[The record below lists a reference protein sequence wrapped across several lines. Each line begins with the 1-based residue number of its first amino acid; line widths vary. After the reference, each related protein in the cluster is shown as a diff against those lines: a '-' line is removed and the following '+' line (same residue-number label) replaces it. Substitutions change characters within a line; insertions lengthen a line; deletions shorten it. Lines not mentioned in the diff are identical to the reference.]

1 MVIRISF
8 SNLFKE
14 FKSTSTW
21 LQFPYTS
28 SLTEKENRF
37 ESGANSSEKK
47 DKKPALQVRWTLL
60 TLDLKAILSQYL
72 HSNYAYLK
80 NVKLCSSLL
89 VKNVFT
95 SDIEYSP
102 LATTDGARTPSGES
116 IIRYV
121 QPLPKEMTFT
131 LTRGSSFVDVYDYIR
146 FPPESPA
153 DHEQL
158 GPVLSHAHLK
168 GHNPAVTS
176 IVEDSSDDLEAQ
188 VRTLKLASSTVQSL
202 STGVAA
208 GEKLSKEV
216 SGSQTKSEE
225 KKSHKERSRAKE
237 NMVHVSHK
245 EGTINLND
253 NILQI
258 GKFVPLRFFRPLHAQ
273 VTKIERA
280 VQIAIATYRVARW
293 VAKIKH
299 TKI

>member
-21 LQFPYTS
+21 LQFPFS
-28 SLTEKENRF
+28 SSPAKKENCF
-37 ESGANSSEKK
+37 ESRANSAEKK
-47 DKKPALQVRWTLL
+47 DKKPSLQVRWTLL
-60 TLDLKAILSQYL
+60 TLDLKAILSHHL

-102 LATTDGARTPSGES
+102 VATEDGARTPSGES

-121 QPLPKEMTFT
+121 QPLPKEMAFT
-131 LTRGSSFVDVYDYIR
+131 LTRGSNFVDVYDYIR
-146 FPPESPA
+146 FPPEPPPA

-168 GHNPAVTS
+168 GHNLAVTS

-188 VRTLKLASSTVQSL
+188 VRTLKVASSTVQPL
-202 STGVAA
+202 STGVAPS
-208 GEKLSKEV
+208 EKISKEV
-216 SGSQTKSEE
+216 SGSQTKSEG
-225 KKSHKERSRAKE
+225 KKSRKESSRAKE
-237 NMVHVSHK
+237 SMVQVSYK
-245 EGTINLND
+245 KG
-253 NILQI
+253 
-258 GKFVPLRFFRPLHAQ
+258 
-273 VTKIERA
+273 
-280 VQIAIATYRVARW
+280 
-293 VAKIKH
+293 
-299 TKI
+299 